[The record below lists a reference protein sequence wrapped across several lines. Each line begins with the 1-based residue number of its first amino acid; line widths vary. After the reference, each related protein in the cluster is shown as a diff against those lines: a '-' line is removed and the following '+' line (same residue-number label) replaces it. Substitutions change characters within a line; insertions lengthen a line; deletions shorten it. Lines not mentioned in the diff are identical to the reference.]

1 MRSSTPPKDKLFQT
15 AARLFFE
22 QGYRAIGVDTIAAES
37 GVGKMTLYRHFP
49 SKDDLIAAYLGESDR
64 EFWAHFNRSTVEAPS
79 ARAKLEA
86 FFHSLQAYVTSP
98 ACHGCPFNN
107 LAAEYPEVDYPGHQL
122 ALAHKQA
129 VRARFEELARQT
141 GAVQPAR
148 LANALLLLMDGA
160 YMAARLY
167 GASAT
172 NPAADLAEA
181 ARQLIVAHC
190 PKPALPGSHPR

>member
-22 QGYRAIGVDTIAAES
+22 QGFRAIGVDTIAAES

-64 EFWAHFNRSTVEAPS
+64 EFWAHFDRSTVEAPS

-86 FFHSLQAYVTSP
+86 FFQSLQAYVTSP

-107 LAAEYPEVDYPGHQL
+107 LAAEYPEADYPGHQV

-141 GAVQPAR
+141 GAAQPTR

-167 GASAT
+167 GASAGH
-172 NPAADLAEA
+172 PASDLAEA
-181 ARQLIVAHC
+181 AHQLIDAHC
-190 PKPALPGSHPR
+190 QAPRTLVRRA